1 MKFKT
6 VIFFSFLLL
15 TPLLMAQEGSVRGY
29 ITDRET
35 QSPLVGVNVIVENTK
50 FGAASDITGQYQ
62 IDNLPAGTYNLSFQ
76 MMGYETVK
84 KLNVPVNPDKS
95 TRLDVELTPKSLQGE
110 TVIVTGKTFTKS
122 MDATVSDMNLDF
134 TELMN
139 DPGSAMDVQRMMQAL
154 PSVVSGNDQDNEI
167 IVRGGNPAENLFLID
182 NIEIPNP
189 NHFGM
194 QGSGGGPISM
204 IDPLF
209 LQEVDFYAGA
219 FPAQFGGKASSV
231 MNIKLKEGSR
241 DAFHAVMDM
250 GMAGIGMNLNG
261 PVNDGRGSYMV
272 GAHKS
277 YLDLIAGGFGLTAIP
292 KYYSLQGKFVYDLN
306 RRNKLIVNGI
316 YGNDKIYIKQ
326 DQNDGD
332 VNEKRELVDFRGH
345 TYASG
350 ISLRSLYNEHS
361 YSLLTLSKVGKI
373 WHTDVNEKQGDIS
386 DPVYRQEDHQTEWTL
401 KGDYFNRINESNHLR
416 LGFNLKSIQFFNDE
430 WTKGD
435 TLWNYQYYH
444 TENLQQPVPFPGVNY
459 DENQYTYQKDH
470 VAYIHDTDTQNKTL
484 SSFKTSLFAQY
495 KLKPIK
501 ALEINTGIRYSY
513 FEYSNQSYFS
523 TRFGA
528 TYQLTGATSLNF
540 GYGKHYQE
548 PAFIYFANNPEK
560 NKNLKSYHSNQY
572 VLGMEHFF
580 DESMKATVEVYHKNY
595 RDMPVSRRW
604 IEGDS
609 IDYYEEEL
617 LSQQKAKIS
626 GIEFFLHK
634 KMIEKL
640 HFTLAYSYYVS
651 QYEDLRPNDNK
662 WYTGSYDF
670 RNVLTFVSGYKINNR
685 NKAWYQELKSKNWWK
700 YVDWLLSPGDELELS
715 ARFRYSQGRPIT
727 QQHYDPYL
735 RRWYTKTHQEI
746 NTGRLPDYHRLDIMI
761 NRRWI
766 LKNSAIVAYFNL
778 MNVYNRQNVWG
789 YAYNGSGTRD
799 NIYQYAFTPVGGFI
813 WEF

>member
-1 MKFKT
+1 MKIKI
-6 VIFFSFLLL
+6 VIFFTFLLSTSVL
-15 TPLLMAQEGSVRGY
+15 IAQEGSVRGY
-29 ITDRET
+29 IRDRET
-35 QSPLVGVNVIVENTK
+35 QSPLVGVNVLVEKTK

-62 IDNLPAGTYNLSFQ
+62 IDNIPAGTYNISFQ
-76 MMGYETVK
+76 MIGYETVK

-95 TRLDVELTPKSLQGE
+95 TRLDVELMTKSLQGE
-110 TVIVTGKTFTKS
+110 TVIITGKSFTKS
-122 MDATVSDMNLDF
+122 LDATVSEMNLDF

-219 FPAQFGGKASSV
+219 FPARFGGKASSV

-261 PVNDGRGSYMV
+261 PVNEGRGSYMF

-277 YLDLIAGGFGLTAIP
+277 YLDLIAGGIGLTAIP
-292 KYYSLQGKFVYDLN
+292 KYYSLQGKLVYDLN
-306 RRNKLIVNGI
+306 RSNKLIINGI
-316 YGNDKIYIKQ
+316 YGNDKILIKE
-326 DQNDGD
+326 DLSEEALD
-332 VNEKRELVDFRGH
+332 EKRELVDFRGQ
-345 TYASG
+345 TYAG
-350 ISLRSLYNEHS
+350 GMSLKSIYNKNS
-361 YSLLTLSKVGKI
+361 YSLLTLSGVGKI
-373 WHTDVNEKQGDIS
+373 WDTDVNEKQGNIS
-386 DPVYRQEDHQTEWTL
+386 TPVYRQQDHQTEWTL
-401 KGDYFNRINESNHLR
+401 KGDYFNRVNEKNHLR

-435 TLWNYQYYH
+435 TIWNYQYYQAG
-444 TENLQQPVPFPGVNY
+444 NLEQPIPFPGINY
-459 DENQYTYQKDH
+459 DDSQYTYRKNQVVH
-470 VAYIHDTDTQNKTL
+470 VHDTKRQNRSL
-484 SSFKTSLFAQY
+484 SSLKSSLFTQY
-495 KLKPIK
+495 KFRPIK

-513 FEYSNQSYFS
+513 FEYASQSYFS
-523 TRFGA
+523 TRAGA

-540 GYGKHYQE
+540 GYGKHFQE
-548 PAFIYFANNPEK
+548 PAFIYFANNLRK
-560 NKNLKSYHSNQY
+560 NKHLKSYHSDQY
-572 VLGMEHFF
+572 VLGVEHFF

-595 RDMPVSRRW
+595 SDLPVSRQW
-604 IEGDS
+604 VEGDS
-609 IDYYEEEL
+609 IDYYDNEL
-617 LSQQKAKIS
+617 LSKQAAKTS
-626 GIEFFLHK
+626 GIEFFLQK
-634 KMIEKL
+634 KMIENL

-651 QYEDLRPNDNK
+651 QYEDLRPNDNN

-670 RNVLTFVSGYKINNR
+670 RNVLTVVGGYKINNR
-685 NKAWYQELKSKNWWK
+685 NKEWYRELKSKKWWK

-715 ARFRYSQGRPIT
+715 ARFRYSQGRPFT
-727 QQHYDPYL
+727 QQHYDPQL
-735 RRWYTKTHQEI
+735 RRWYTRTHQEL
-746 NTGRLPDYHRLDIMI
+746 NTQRLPAYHRLDFMI

-778 MNVYNRQNVWG
+778 MNVYNHQNVWG
-789 YAYNGSGTRD
+789 YTYNESGTQD
-799 NIYQYAFTPVGGFI
+799 KIYQYAFTPVGGFI